1 MEKQREKTKTKMG
14 MRGAEHPRATGNYGR
29 SNIHVTGYWKEK
41 GEKRTTLEATMTK
54 NLPKV
59 VTDTK
64 PQIRNLS
71 QHEQDKH
78 GNSKPTPRYSVYCL
92 QEIHFNTETQH
103 SNSKGMELYHTNTN

>member
-1 MEKQREKTKTKMG
+1 
-14 MRGAEHPRATGNYGR
+14 
-29 SNIHVTGYWKEK
+29 
-41 GEKRTTLEATMTK
+41 MTK

-78 GNSKPTPRYSVYCL
+78 GNSKPTPRYSIYCL
-92 QEIHFNTETQH
+92 QEIHFNIETQH